1 MLNKRN
7 LDDQT
12 YQSILETAMSR
23 LPWICPAWT
32 DHNAHDPGV
41 TVLELM
47 AWYKEMQQ
55 YQLSQFTDELR
66 GKLLKLAGIR
76 CRPASPAVCAVYLPD
91 DGPSR
96 PALSRLT
103 TPEGVPFELER
114 PVPERMPRIEHV
126 LADGTEL
133 LEMLR
138 SGRLTFQPFR
148 FGGRPGTKLR
158 IGLSSPGQGDLC
170 IWFQV
175 EPPTGAARNPF
186 DRDDQQPRT
195 LVWEAE
201 GIGAAVPTRDET
213 HALSQSGY
221 VTFSVPKDWRADA
234 DGLHWLSVRQT
245 DGGCEE
251 TVRLSG
257 ISVSRWEAVQRET
270 RARSHA
276 FAAPEER
283 EWAALLDDA
292 MSRRAELAV
301 FLRRKGAWEQ
311 TGGYESRL
319 LPEGRSVRV
328 DTVGTEQDG
337 GENVLIVCLDPEHCS
352 DLIFDARGLPGET
365 FFLNLGGRE
374 VLTEGFTLLC
384 QTLDTDGSVRPM
396 VWRCADDFYACSPRD
411 RVFTYD
417 PLRET
422 ITFGDGEH
430 GALLRAGGGAVLV
443 TGMTLS
449 LCGGGNIP
457 AGAGMRFADDGAAVR
472 NEGASGGVGC
482 ECAGEAS
489 VRFLQLLEDTR
500 KCASA
505 ADYERLALTTP
516 GLRVGAAKALPGYD
530 PDEPA
535 GVSRTPTVTVVVAP
549 AAEDANPLP
558 DSRFLT
564 AVQERLER
572 YRPVCTRVRA
582 VPPAYQGV
590 LVSVRLT
597 AREAVSEAAIRG
609 VTKRYLSADGA
620 GIGGILRPGELSA
633 RLQAVPGVLRV
644 ARADLRAPGPG
655 CYQNTAG
662 EIRLPLCTIPYL
674 QELELIL
681 TPAETTGE

>member
-1 MLNKRN
+1 MLIKRN

-12 YQSILETAMSR
+12 YQSILKTAMSR

-41 TVLELM
+41 TILELM

-76 CRPASPAVCAVYLPD
+76 RRPASPAVCAVYLPD
-91 DGPSR
+91 GGPAR

-103 TPEGVPFELER
+103 TPEGVPFELAR
-114 PVPERMPRIEHV
+114 PVPERAPRIEHV

-148 FGGRPGTKLR
+148 FGGRPDTCLR
-158 IGLSSPGQGDLC
+158 IGLSSPGQGDLR

-175 EPPTGAARNPF
+175 EPPIGAARNPF
-186 DRDDQQPRT
+186 DRDDRQPRT
-195 LVWEAE
+195 LAWEAE
-201 GIGAAVPTRDET
+201 GSGAAVPLRDET

-221 VTFSVPKDWRADA
+221 VTFPVPGDWLADA

-257 ISVSRWEAVQRET
+257 ISVSRWEAVQQET
-270 RARSHA
+270 RACSHA
-276 FAAPEER
+276 FAAPKER
-283 EWAALLDDA
+283 EWTVLLDDA
-292 MSRRAELAV
+292 MSHLAELAV
-301 FLRRKGAWEQ
+301 FLRRKGTWEQ
-311 TGGYESRL
+311 TGGYDSRL
-319 LPEGRSVRV
+319 LPEGRSVCV
-328 DTVGTEQDG
+328 DTTDTEQDG

-384 QTLDTDGSVRPM
+384 QTLDTDGSIRPTA
-396 VWRCADDFYACSPRD
+396 WHCADDFYVCSPRD

-430 GALLRAGGGAVLV
+430 GALLQAGDGAVLV

-457 AGAGMRFADDGAAVR
+457 AGAGMRFTDNGAAVR
-472 NEGASGGVGC
+472 NESASGGVGC
-482 ECAGEAS
+482 ESAGEAS
-489 VRFLQLLEDTR
+489 VRLLQLLENTR

-535 GVSRTPTVTVVVAP
+535 GASQTPTVTVVVAP
-549 AAEDANPLP
+549 ASEDKKPLP
-558 DSRFLT
+558 DSRFLA

-582 VPPAYQGV
+582 VPPVYQGV
-590 LVSVRLT
+590 LASVRLT
-597 AREAVSEAAIRG
+597 AREAVSKAAIRG
-609 VTKRYLSADGA
+609 VVEWYLSADGA
-620 GIGGILRPGELSA
+620 GIGGVLRPGELSA
-633 RLQAVPGVLRV
+633 RLQAIPGVLRV

-662 EIRLPLCTIPYL
+662 EIHLPPCTIPCL

>member
-23 LPWICPAWT
+23 LPWICSAWT

-41 TVLELM
+41 TVLEMM

-91 DGPSR
+91 GGPAR
-96 PALSRLT
+96 PARSRLT
-103 TPEGVPFELER
+103 TSEGVPFELEW
-114 PVPERMPRIEHV
+114 PVPERTSRIEHV
-126 LADGTEL
+126 LVDGTEL

-148 FGGRPGTKLR
+148 FGGRPDTGLC
-158 IGLSSPGQGDLC
+158 IGLSSPGQGDLR
-170 IWFQV
+170 IWFEV
-175 EPPTGAARNPF
+175 EPPVGAARNPF

-195 LVWEAE
+195 LEWKAE
-201 GIGAAVPTRDET
+201 GLGAVAPLRDET

-221 VTFSVPKDWRADA
+221 VTFSVPRDWPADT
-234 DGLHWLSVRQT
+234 DGLRWLSVRQT

-251 TVRLSG
+251 AVRLSK

-270 RARSHA
+270 RACSHS
-276 FAAPEER
+276 FAAPKER
-283 EWAALLDDA
+283 EWTVLLDDA
-292 MSRRAELAV
+292 TSRRAELAV
-301 FLRRKGAWEQ
+301 FLRRNGTWEQ
-311 TGGYESRL
+311 TNGYESRIQ
-319 LPEGRSVRV
+319 PEGRSVCV
-328 DTVGTEQDG
+328 DTTDTEQDG
-337 GENVLIVCLDPEHCS
+337 GKNVLIVCLDPEHCS

-384 QTLDTDGSVRPM
+384 QTLDADGSIRPTE
-396 VWRCADDFYACSPRD
+396 WHCADDFYVSSPRD

-430 GALLRAGGGAVLV
+430 GALLQAGGGAVLV

-457 AGAGMRFADDGAAVR
+457 AGTGMRFTDDGAAVR
-472 NEGASGGVGC
+472 NESASGGVGY
-482 ECAGEAS
+482 ESAAEAS
-489 VRFLQLLEDTR
+489 VRFLQLLENTQ

-516 GLRVGAAKALPGYD
+516 GLRVGAARALPGYD
-530 PDEPA
+530 PDEPTGA
-535 GVSRTPTVTVVVAP
+535 SRTPTVTVVVAP
-549 AAEDANPLP
+549 ASENEKPLP
-558 DSRFLT
+558 DSRFLA

-590 LVSVRLT
+590 LASVRLT

-609 VTKRYLSADGA
+609 VAERYLSADGA
-620 GIGGILRPGELSA
+620 GIGGVLRPGELSA
-633 RLQAVPGVLRV
+633 RLQAIPGVLRV

-662 EIRLPLCTIPYL
+662 EIQLPPCTIPCL
-674 QELELIL
+674 QKLELIL
-681 TPAETTGE
+681 TPAETAGE